1 MKPTVQEITSAARLL
16 IETNENRLDAAAART
31 RYCWNSGYEQD
42 AGRAY
47 DAARDAAATSGR
59 AARAI
64 FAEMEKLGLFSED
77 EATHYMVDLLGKAR
91 AAATI
96 LQLEHDQIRH
106 YEKQV
111 HAARNSPGCSVHI

>member
-1 MKPTVQEITSAARLL
+1 MRPTIQEITAAARLL
-16 IETNENRLDAAAART
+16 LDTNEHRLDAAAART

-64 FAEMEKLGLFSED
+64 WAEVEKLGLFSED
-77 EATHYMVDLLGKAR
+77 EATHHMVDLLAKAR
-91 AAATI
+91 AAATV
-96 LQLEHDQIRH
+96 LELEHDQIRR
-106 YEKQV
+106 YEKEV
-111 HAARNSPGCSVHI
+111 HAARTSPGCSVHI